1 VHEEQLSPELGRL
14 IDAAK
19 SAATQAG
26 VGGGKAEGVAVLVG
40 SGKVFIGRSGDVHSG
55 EDRSGNEGSAED
67 GPLRSCA
74 VARAFSAAGGSQTED
89 VLAIAL
95 AATGGPS
102 DSFIPCND
110 CKAYL
115 AALHPDIPAVTKQ
128 LGRWIM
134 TPVSYL
140 CAEV

>member
-19 SAATQAG
+19 SAAAQAG
-26 VGGGKAEGVAVLVG
+26 ASGGKAEGVALLVG
-40 SGKVFIGRSGDVHSG
+40 SGEVFIGRSGDVHSG
-55 EDRSGNEGSAED
+55 EDRSGNEGSGKD
-67 GPLRSCA
+67 GPPPSCA
-74 VARAFSAAGGSQTED
+74 VARAFSAAAGSQTGD

-95 AATGGPS
+95 AATGGPP
-102 DSFIPCND
+102 DSFVPCDD
-110 CKAYL
+110 CRAYL

-128 LGRWIM
+128 LGRWIV

>member
-1 VHEEQLSPELGRL
+1 MHEEQLSPELGRL

-19 SAATQAG
+19 AAAAQAG
-26 VGGGKAEGVAVLVG
+26 VGGGRAEGVALLAG
-40 SGKVFIGRSGDVHSG
+40 SGEVCIGRSGEDPSG
-55 EDRSGNEGSAED
+55 EDSGS
-67 GPLRSCA
+67 PPSCA
-74 VARAFSAAGGSQTED
+74 VARALSAAGSSGAGD

-95 AATGGPS
+95 ATTGDPA
-102 DSFIPCND
+102 DSFVPCD
-110 CKAYL
+110 ACKAHL
-115 AALHPDIPAVTKQ
+115 VALDPDIPAVTKQ

>member
-1 VHEEQLSPELGRL
+1 MHEEQLSPELGRL

-19 SAATQAG
+19 SAAAQAG
-26 VGGGKAEGVAVLVG
+26 AGGGKAEGVALLVE
-40 SGKVFIGRSGDVHSG
+40 SGEVFIGRSGDVHP
-55 EDRSGNEGSAED
+55 ETDGS
-67 GPLRSCA
+67 PPSCA
-74 VARAFSAAGGSQTED
+74 VSRAFSAAGSPQAGD
-89 VLAIAL
+89 ILAIAL
-95 AATGGPS
+95 AATGGPP
-102 DSFIPCND
+102 DSFVPCGV

-115 AALHPDIPAVTKQ
+115 AALDPDIPAVTKQ